1 MEKKVTKK
9 ILNLLKSDEEYYMG
23 LGKQFLS
30 NSDIGTLMKNPK
42 NFGIGMEEN
51 KNLIMGRYF
60 HCLILEPEKAEDYKV
75 YSGKVR
81 RGKEY
86 DSFLSENN
94 LTFCL
99 LESEKDEV
107 HRWVDTMMSHI
118 EFHDLIREDG
128 NLYEEPQVKEI
139 YGELWKGKADIVSN
153 DFVLDL
159 KTSGDITSFRKSVYN
174 FNYDSQAYIY
184 QQLFGKPLK
193 FLVVDKTSYMLGM
206 YELAPETLARGE
218 EKVKKAVEIYRK
230 FYGDNPTADINQY
243 YYYEVI

>member
-1 MEKKVTKK
+1 M
-9 ILNLLKSDEEYYMG
+9 
-23 LGKQFLS
+23 
-30 NSDIGTLMKNPK
+30 
-42 NFGIGMEEN
+42 
-51 KNLIMGRYF
+51 
-60 HCLILEPEKAEDYKV
+60 
-75 YSGKVR
+75 
-81 RGKEY
+81 
-86 DSFLSENN
+86 
-94 LTFCL
+94 
-99 LESEKDEV
+99 
-107 HRWVDTMMSHI
+107 
-118 EFHDLIREDG
+118 
-128 NLYEEPQVKEI
+128 
-139 YGELWKGKADIVSN
+139 SN